1 MGGPVRMDPNV
12 ISVSETSAIK
22 QTYRTGSQFAK
33 SDQYSA
39 WQGRRKF
46 DLSLNLM
53 DAFTV
58 YNVG

>member
-1 MGGPVRMDPNV
+1 MDPNV

-22 QTYRTGSQFAK
+22 QTYGTGSQFAK
-33 SDQYSA
+33 SDQYSV